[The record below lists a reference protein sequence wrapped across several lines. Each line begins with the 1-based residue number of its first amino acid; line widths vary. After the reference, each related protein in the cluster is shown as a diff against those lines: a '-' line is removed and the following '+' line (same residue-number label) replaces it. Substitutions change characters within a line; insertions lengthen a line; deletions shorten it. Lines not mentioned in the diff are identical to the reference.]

1 LPDHLLGGTL
11 VFDEKLIQGGIE
23 SIRGITMGKV
33 SVMALLAFSP
43 IAWAALAGQ
52 AAAQSAGELVV
63 QASLPR
69 AGYSMAFGFDGLW
82 MMSDDRLVRV
92 DTLDDRIIEIEI
104 SPGSDENLLAGADQ
118 YRGIAVGEGAVWLPD
133 TGSSTI
139 YKIDPH
145 TNQVL
150 MKIPTD
156 IFGSRGSIGVGEGAV
171 WVITFADH
179 DKTLTRYD
187 AASGTEEARIAL
199 PAASKGVLVDY
210 GSVWVTAASR
220 GELYRIDP
228 KTNQVAATIALHDT
242 SHLLASGYGSIWIPF
257 GTSGI
262 VQRIDG
268 QTGELLA
275 TIGTGA
281 VDMESDGDIATG
293 GGFVWTINRG
303 STVARIDPDSNAVKG
318 LFRPPSGTL
327 MGRRI
332 RYGAGSLWVSGGSIF
347 RISPPE

>member
-1 LPDHLLGGTL
+1 
-11 VFDEKLIQGGIE
+11 
-23 SIRGITMGKV
+23 M
-33 SVMALLAFSP
+33 
-43 IAWAALAGQ
+43 
-52 AAAQSAGELVV
+52 
-63 QASLPR
+63 
-69 AGYSMAFGFDGLW
+69 
-82 MMSDDRLVRV
+82 
-92 DTLDDRIIEIEI
+92 
-104 SPGSDENLLAGADQ
+104 LAGAEK
-118 YRGIAVGEGAVWLPD
+118 YRGVAVGEGAVWLPD

-145 TNQVL
+145 SNEVIL
-150 MKIPTD
+150 EISTD

-171 WVITFADH
+171 WVITFEDH

-187 AASGTEEARIAL
+187 AASGAEEARIAL
-199 PAASKGVLVDY
+199 PSASKGVLVDY

-220 GELYRIDP
+220 AELYRIDP
-228 KTNQVAATIALHDT
+228 KSNQVATTIALHDT

-268 QTGELLA
+268 QTGELVA
-275 TIGTGA
+275 TIETGA
-281 VDMESDGDIATG
+281 VDMESDGDIVIG
-293 GGFVWTINRG
+293 GGFVWIINRG

-318 LFRPPSGTL
+318 LFRPPPGTL